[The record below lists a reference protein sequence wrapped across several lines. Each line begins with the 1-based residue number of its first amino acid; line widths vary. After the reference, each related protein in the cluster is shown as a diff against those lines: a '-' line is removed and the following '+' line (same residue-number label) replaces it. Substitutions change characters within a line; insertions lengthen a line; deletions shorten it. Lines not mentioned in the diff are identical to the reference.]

1 MNSILLFLRT
11 WKFSLLGLIFL
22 CLGVF
27 FYFSNQERQF
37 AIPDIQTHFSKLEKE
52 SESFAQLLLKNLA
65 AGKALPKSKEFTYHL
80 YDKDVL
86 FGWSSN
92 QLPVGRYKT
101 DVFPANGLLKLNN
114 GYYYSHTYVQNE
126 VTCCVSFCLLK
137 AYEFSNAYL
146 NAANPS
152 FWTQQFAVSLN
163 GKAKNAIKDRTQNTV
178 FYASPLP
185 SDTPPTSSN
194 WGPFCLLMA
203 LFFICYQLQSHLE
216 KSWWGGLLLLLGM
229 LVLRVVMYELTWP
242 ADWQGSDWFSAG
254 FFAYNEWYPD
264 FFAYAINGLFMVFG
278 FRIVLSLI
286 RLLARRWA
294 NVLAL
299 FLPLLLWL
307 LILHLL
313 AIVIAHSN
321 IPLSFEHLFDLR
333 LSSYFFFSLLGFFL
347 YSFQKI
353 VFISLSINKNE
364 PWFNHPARKIG
375 LVVFPFLLLLLQDQD
390 WINILPLLVLL
401 IHLVFEQKT
410 RTSWRQL
417 SSQLLILTVNAAI
430 ITFYLQSL
438 QVQKD
443 LENRKLFG
451 EQLAIERNINLEL
464 AYAQVAPNLSEEN
477 WLQTSFDS
485 LRKQFTKVGFEHT
498 LTQRFFTGVWDGFDI
513 QADIYDTIGKPC
525 FGTDTLKLQKLKTL
539 VRQHGQASD
548 IQDGLFFMPHEEE
561 GLSYVILLQIEAE
574 KSLAI
579 TLVSKRIPE
588 EIGFPRLLI
597 SDQAGISNSLE
608 GYAIGKYAEGRLI
621 HQTGAFN
628 YPNLLS
634 AFKNQG
640 RYPDH
645 FEYAGYTHVMV
656 QKYTGSA
663 IIISSVTNSWFTS
676 VTSFAFMFV
685 FWGLLLL
692 SNQIFKNLFQNKTA
706 QWSLSFK
713 VQLAFL
719 LILALSLFL
728 YGLGS
733 SLFIGRQFDNYAQEA
748 LREKLSAVQ
757 AELKSQTAD
766 LDTLDMNIIGKP
778 LESKLAKLSTVFKTD
793 LFVFDSD
800 GFLIASSRPKLFA
813 YGLIGEHMNAQA
825 MDALLGKKQSYF
837 SHQDQIGKLNY
848 RSAYLPITNEAL
860 RQIGFIN
867 IQLFGQQEAYEQQ
880 IESFFK
886 AAINIFVLLL
896 AISVFIALVVS
907 NWLIG
912 PLQVVARSVRNLE
925 LGKNN
930 QKISYQNNDE
940 IGALVKAY
948 NEKLTELEQAAQQIA
963 SNERESAWRDLAQ
976 QIAHEIKN
984 PLTPMK
990 LNIQHLLRKME
1001 AQDADAKD
1009 LAQKSLP
1016 SLIEQI
1022 DALARMANEFARF
1035 AKLPEPLFEKIEL
1048 QSFVK
1053 FAIKLFDEGLQH
1065 IHFEAATKPIWI
1077 SADKDMLNQVFHN
1090 LLLNAQQATE
1100 QKQEPK
1106 IVVSIALHENNQEA
1120 VIRITDNGVGIS
1132 AAQQERIF
1140 TPYFTTKSSGSG
1152 IGLSVVRQIIEKH
1165 NGTIRFES
1173 EPNKGTSF
1181 FIRLKLLSKGL

>member
-1 MNSILLFLRT
+1 MNSILSFLRT
-11 WKFSLLGLIFL
+11 WKYSLLGLVFL
-22 CLGVF
+22 LIGAVQ
-27 FYFSNQERQF
+27 YFSNQER
-37 AIPDIQTHFSKLEKE
+37 HFSIPELQTQFSELEKE
-52 SESFAQLLLKNLA
+52 SKSYAQSLLKNIE
-65 AGKALPKSKEFTYHL
+65 AGKSLPKSNELTYHL
-80 YDKDVL
+80 YDKEVL

-101 DVFPANGLLKLNN
+101 DLFPANGIIKLNN
-114 GYYYSHTYVQNE
+114 GYYYSRTYQQNE

-137 AYEFSNAYL
+137 EYEFSNAYL
-146 NAANPS
+146 NAANPG
-152 FWTQQFAVSLN
+152 FWKQAFAVSLN
-163 GKAKNAIKDRTQNTV
+163 GTTKNAIRDQQNNVV

-185 SDTPPTSSN
+185 QSSLPANSN
-194 WGPFCLLMA
+194 WGPFFILIAIFL
-203 LFFICYQLQSHLE
+203 ICYQLLAALE
-216 KSWWGGLLLLLGM
+216 KNWWGSLLLLLSL
-229 LVLRVVMYELTWP
+229 LVVRVVIYEISWP
-242 ADWQGSDWFSAG
+242 TDWQVSDWFSAG

-264 FFAYAINGLFMVFG
+264 FFAYAINGLFIVFG

-286 RLLARRWA
+286 RNIERWWA
-294 NVLAL
+294 NALAL

-307 LILHLL
+307 VILHLL
-313 AIVIAHSN
+313 EIVIAHSN
-321 IPLSFEHLFDLR
+321 IPLSFEHLFELR

-347 YSFQKI
+347 YSFQKT
-353 VFISLSINKNE
+353 VYVALNINKNE
-364 PWFNHPARKIG
+364 RWFQNQLRKIG
-375 LVVFPFLLLLLQDQD
+375 LIVLPFVLLFVQNQD
-390 WINILPLLVLL
+390 WINILPLLVIA
-401 IHLVFEQKT
+401 IHLLFERKT
-410 RTSWRQL
+410 KTSWQQL
-417 SSQLLILTVNAAI
+417 SSQLLILTINAAI

-451 EQLAIERNINLEL
+451 QQLAIERNINLEL
-464 AYAQVAPNLSEEN
+464 AYAQVAPNLTEET
-477 WLQTSFDS
+477 WLQSAFDS

-498 LTQRFFTGVWDGFDI
+498 LTQKFFTGVWDGFDI
-513 QADIYDTIGKPC
+513 QADLYDTAGVPC
-525 FGTDTLKLQKLKTL
+525 FSADTLKLKRLKTL
-539 VRQHGQASD
+539 VQQHGQASD

-561 GLSYVILLQIEAE
+561 GLSYVILLQLPAQ

-608 GYAIGKYAEGRLI
+608 AYAIGKYAEGRLI

-634 AFKNQG
+634 SFKNQNAKQG
-640 RYPDH
+640 H
-645 FEYAGYTHVMV
+645 FELAGYTHVMV
-656 QKYTGSA
+656 QKHEGSA
-663 IIISSVTNSWFTS
+663 IVISSVTNSWFTN

-692 SNQIFKNLFQNKTA
+692 ANQLFKTLFQNQTA

-733 SLFIGRQFDNYAQEA
+733 SIFIGRQFDNYAQEA
-748 LREKLSAVQ
+748 LREKLAAVQ
-757 AELKSQTAD
+757 AELKSQTAM
-766 LDTLDMNIIGKP
+766 LDTLDINTAGKP
-778 LESKLAKLSTVFKTD
+778 LESKLAKLSAVFKTD

-825 MDALLGKKQSYF
+825 MDALLGQNQSYF
-837 SHQDQIGKLNY
+837 SHQDQIGNLNY

-860 RQIGFIN
+860 KQIGFIN
-867 IQLFGQQEAYEQQ
+867 LQLFGQQEAYEQQ

-886 AAINIFVLLL
+886 AAINVFVLLL

-948 NEKLTELEQAAQQIA
+948 NEKLAELEHAAQHIA
-963 SNERESAWRDLAQ
+963 RSERESAWRDLAQ

-990 LNIQHLLRKME
+990 LNIQHLLRKLE
-1001 AQDADAKD
+1001 TEDANAKE

-1016 SLIEQI
+1016 SLIDQI

-1035 AKLPEPLFEKIEL
+1035 AKLPEPIFEKIEL
-1048 QSFVK
+1048 GAFISQTM
-1053 FAIKLFDEGLQH
+1053 ALFDEDQTMIYFQTQRKAL
-1065 IHFEAATKPIWI
+1065 WI
-1077 SADKDMLNQVFHN
+1077 NADKDMLQQVFHN
-1090 LLLNAQQATE
+1090 LLLNARQATDASV
-1100 QKQEPK
+1100 EPK
-1106 IVVSIALHENNQEA
+1106 IEIELKIEQGTVEIA
-1120 VIRITDNGVGIS
+1120 IKDNGVGIS

-1165 NGTIRFES
+1165 NGSIRFES
-1173 EPNKGTSF
+1173 KEGAGTVF
-1181 FIRLKLLSKGL
+1181 YLRFKLA

>member
-1 MNSILLFLRT
+1 MNSILPFLRT
-11 WKFSLLGLIFL
+11 WKFSLLGLVFL
-22 CLGVF
+22 LIGGSQ
-27 FYFSNQERQF
+27 YFSNQERKFSVSAIQSQF
-37 AIPDIQTHFSKLEKE
+37 SALEIAGEKYSKQILNQIET
-52 SESFAQLLLKNLA
+52 
-65 AGKALPKSKEFTYHL
+65 GKSLPNSKEHTYHL
-80 YDKDVL
+80 YNKDVL

-92 QLPVGRYKT
+92 QMPIGRYKT
-101 DVFPANGLLKLNN
+101 DLFPENGLVKLNN
-114 GYYYSHTYVQNE
+114 GYYYCYTIRKKDI
-126 VTCCVSFCLLK
+126 TCCVSFCLLK
-137 AYEFSNAYL
+137 EYEFSNSYL
-146 NAANPS
+146 GASNPG
-152 FWTQQFAVSLN
+152 FWSQQFSINLSGA
-163 GKAKNAIKDRTQNTV
+163 AQNAIRDHQNKVV

-185 SDTPPTSSN
+185 IETLPASSD
-194 WGPFCLLMA
+194 WGPFFLLLS
-203 LFFICYQLQSHLE
+203 LFLICYQLLLNLE
-216 KSWWGGLLLLLGM
+216 KSWWGSLLLLLGL
-229 LVLRVVMYELTWP
+229 LVTRVVIYEISWP
-242 ADWQGSDWFSAG
+242 LDWLESDWFSAG
-254 FFAYNEWYPD
+254 FFAFNEWYPD
-264 FFAYAINGLFMVFG
+264 FFAYAVNGLFLVFG
-278 FRIVLSLI
+278 FRIMLSLI
-286 RLLARRWA
+286 RLIGRRWA
-294 NVLAL
+294 HALAL
-299 FLPLLLWL
+299 SLPLLLWL
-307 LILHLL
+307 LILNLL
-313 AIVIAHSN
+313 EIVIAHSN

-347 YSFQKI
+347 YSFQKT
-353 VFISLSINKNE
+353 VFIALQLNKNE
-364 PWFNHPARKIG
+364 HWLNRPVKKIG
-375 LVVFPFLLLLLQDQD
+375 LVVLPFILLFIQDPY
-390 WINILPLLVLL
+390 WINVLPILVIA
-401 IHLVFEQKT
+401 IHLLFERKT
-410 RTSWRQL
+410 KTSWQQL
-417 SSQLLILTVNAAI
+417 SSQLLILTINAAI
-430 ITFYLQSL
+430 VTFYLQSL

-443 LENRKLFG
+443 LENRKLFAQ
-451 EQLAIERNINLEL
+451 QLAIERNINLEL

-485 LRKQFTKVGFEHT
+485 LRKQFSKVGFEHT
-498 LTQRFFTGVWDGFDI
+498 LTQKFFTGVWDGFDI
-513 QADIYDTIGKPC
+513 QADLYDLAEKPC
-525 FGTDTLKLQKLKTL
+525 FGADTLKLKRLKTL
-539 VRQHGQASD
+539 VKLHGQASD
-548 IQDGLFFMPHEEE
+548 IQDGLYFMPHEEE
-561 GLSYVILLQIEAE
+561 GLSYVILLQLAKE

-608 GYAIGKYAEGRLI
+608 AYAIGKYAEGRLI

-634 AFKNQG
+634 SFQHRGANQG
-640 RYPDH
+640 H
-645 FEYAGYTHVMV
+645 FEFAGFTHVIV
-656 QKYTGSA
+656 QKHSGSA
-663 IIISSVTNSWFTS
+663 IIISSVTNSWFTN

-685 FWGLLLL
+685 FWGFLLLAH
-692 SNQIFKNLFQNKTA
+692 QIFKTLFHNRTA

-733 SLFIGRQFDNYAQEA
+733 SLFIGQQFDNYTQEA
-748 LREKLSAVQ
+748 LREKLAAVQ
-757 AELKSQTAD
+757 AELKAQTAS
-766 LDTLDMNIIGKP
+766 LDTLDVNTIGKP
-778 LESKLAKLSTVFKTD
+778 LEIKLAKLSKVFKTD

-825 MDALLGKKQSYF
+825 MDALLGKNQSYF

-860 RQIGFIN
+860 QQIGFIN
-867 IQLFGQQEAYEQQ
+867 LQLFGQQEAYEQQ
-880 IESFFK
+880 IERFFK
-886 AAINIFVLLL
+886 AAINVFVLLL

-912 PLQVVARSVRNLE
+912 PLQIVARSVRNLE

-940 IGALVKAY
+940 IGALVRAY

-963 SNERESAWRDLAQ
+963 RSERESAWRDLAQ

-1001 AQDADAKD
+1001 ADEADAKA

-1035 AKLPEPLFEKIEL
+1035 AKLPEPHFEKIEL
-1048 QSFVK
+1048 QSFAQQ
-1053 FAIKLFDEGLQH
+1053 AIKLFNEELPY
-1065 IHFEAATKPIWI
+1065 IHFEQTTQPIWI
-1077 SADKDMLNQVFHN
+1077 AADKDMLQQVFHN
-1090 LLLNAQQATE
+1090 LLLNAQQAAE
-1100 QKQEPK
+1100 QRQNPEILVRLNLKE
-1106 IVVSIALHENNQEA
+1106 ANQE
-1120 VIRITDNGVGIS
+1120 VLIEITDNGVGIS
-1132 AAQQERIF
+1132 AEQQERIF

-1165 NGTIRFES
+1165 NGSIRFES
-1173 EPNKGTSF
+1173 ILNQGTTFYIS
-1181 FIRLKLLSKGL
+1181 LKLLSERA

>member
-1 MNSILLFLRT
+1 MNSILPFLRT
-11 WKFSLLGLIFL
+11 WKFSLLGLVFL
-22 CLGVF
+22 LIGCTL
-27 FYFSNQERQF
+27 YFSNQERKFSISAIQSQF
-37 AIPDIQTHFSKLEKE
+37 SALDEAGAKYSKQILNQIE
-52 SESFAQLLLKNLA
+52 
-65 AGKALPKSKEFTYHL
+65 AGKSLPNSKELTYHL
-80 YDKDVL
+80 YNKDVL

-92 QLPVGRYKT
+92 QLPIGRYKT
-101 DVFPANGLLKLNN
+101 DLFPENGLVKLNN
-114 GYYYSHTYVQNE
+114 GYYYCQTIRKKE
-126 VTCCVSFCLLK
+126 ITCCVSFCLVK
-137 AYEFSNAYL
+137 EYEFSNSYL
-146 NAANPS
+146 SASNPS
-152 FWTQQFAVSLN
+152 FWSQQFSINLSGA
-163 GKAKNAIKDRTQNTV
+163 AQNAIRDQQKKVV

-185 SDTPPTSSN
+185 VETLPASSN
-194 WGPFCLLMA
+194 WGPFFMLLS
-203 LFFICYQLQSHLE
+203 LFLFCYQLLSYLE
-216 KSWWGGLLLLLGM
+216 KRWWGSLLLLLGL
-229 LVLRVVMYELTWP
+229 LVARVVIYEISWP
-242 ADWQGSDWFSAG
+242 ADWLVSDWFSAG

-264 FFAYAINGLFMVFG
+264 FFAYAINGLFLVFG

-286 RLLARRWA
+286 RLIKQKWA
-294 NVLAL
+294 NAIAL

-307 LILHLL
+307 LILNSLQ
-313 AIVIAHSN
+313 IVIAHSN

-347 YSFQKI
+347 YSFQKT
-353 VFISLSINKNE
+353 VFIALQLNKNE
-364 PWFNHPARKIG
+364 RWLNNPVRKIG
-375 LVVFPFLLLLLQDQD
+375 LIVLPFILLLIQEQY
-390 WINILPLLVLL
+390 WINVLPILVIF
-401 IHLVFEQKT
+401 IHLLFERKT
-410 RTSWRQL
+410 KTSWQQL
-417 SSQLLILTVNAAI
+417 SSQLLILTINAAI
-430 ITFYLQSL
+430 VTFYLQSL
-438 QVQKD
+438 QIQKD
-443 LENRKLFG
+443 LENRKLFAQ
-451 EQLAIERNINLEL
+451 QLAIERNINLEL

-485 LRKQFTKVGFEHT
+485 LRKQFSKVGFEHT
-498 LTQRFFTGVWDGFDI
+498 LTQKFFTGVWDGFDI
-513 QADIYDTIGKPC
+513 QADLYNLAERPC
-525 FGTDTLKLQKLKTL
+525 FGADTLKLKRLKTL
-539 VRQHGQASD
+539 VKQHGQASD
-548 IQDGLFFMPHEEE
+548 IQDGLYFMPHEEE
-561 GLSYVILLQIEAE
+561 GLSYVILLQLGPE

-608 GYAIGKYAEGRLI
+608 AYAIGKYAEGRLI

-634 AFKNQG
+634 SFQHQQANQ
-640 RYPDH
+640 DH
-645 FEYAGYTHVMV
+645 FEFAGFTHVIV
-656 QKYTGSA
+656 QKHSGSA
-663 IIISSVTNSWFTS
+663 IIISSVTNSWFTN

-685 FWGLLLL
+685 FWGFLLLAH
-692 SNQIFKNLFQNKTA
+692 QIFKTLFHNRTA

-733 SLFIGRQFDNYAQEA
+733 SLFIGQQFDNYAQEA
-748 LREKLSAVQ
+748 LREKLAAVQ
-757 AELKSQTAD
+757 AELKSQTAT
-766 LDTLDMNIIGKP
+766 LDTLDVNTIGKP
-778 LESKLAKLSTVFKTD
+778 LEIKLAKLSAVFKTD

-825 MDALLGKKQSYF
+825 MDALLGKNQSYF

-860 RQIGFIN
+860 QQIGFIN
-867 IQLFGQQEAYEQQ
+867 LQLFGQQEAYEQQ
-880 IESFFK
+880 IERFFK
-886 AAINIFVLLL
+886 AAINVFVLLL

-948 NEKLTELEQAAQQIA
+948 NEKLAELDQAAQQIA
-963 SNERESAWRDLAQ
+963 RNERESAWRDLAQ

-1001 AQDADAKD
+1001 TEESDAKA

-1035 AKLPEPLFEKIEL
+1035 AKLPEPHFEKIEL
-1048 QSFVK
+1048 QSFVHQ
-1053 FAIKLFDEGLQH
+1053 AIKLFDEELQYF
-1065 IHFEAATKPIWI
+1065 HFEQATQPIWI
-1077 SADKDMLNQVFHN
+1077 AADKDMLQQVFHN

-1100 QKQEPK
+1100 QINNPK
-1106 IVVSIALHENNQEA
+1106 ISVSLTRLEASQEVVIQ
-1120 VIRITDNGVGIS
+1120 ITDNGVGIS
-1132 AAQQERIF
+1132 AEQQERIF

-1165 NGTIRFES
+1165 NGSIRFES
-1173 EPNKGTSF
+1173 VLNQGTTF
-1181 FIRLKLLSKGL
+1181 YIRLKLLSERT